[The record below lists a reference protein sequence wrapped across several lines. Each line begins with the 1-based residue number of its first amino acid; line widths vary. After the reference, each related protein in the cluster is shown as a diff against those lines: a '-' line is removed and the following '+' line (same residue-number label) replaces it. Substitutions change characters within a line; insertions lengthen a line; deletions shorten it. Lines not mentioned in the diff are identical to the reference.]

1 MKSDNNQE
9 WFGPLFRL
17 AGYCLLALTFLD
29 LLNIFI
35 PFRFTDPGWEFQL
48 VNQLVE
54 RVPVPL
60 IGLVLVLI
68 GEQNFRIFKFLSWA
82 SLVVGILFFLLIPLA
97 ISSAWRIQQQNDLQF
112 SQRATQNQ
120 QRTAQIQQVKTQLN
134 QANTPEQISQV
145 LRNLNPQNA
154 PVQIKNPEA
163 VKKQVLAQIA
173 QAEQVTKSEADAQ
186 ANNRFALIKNAVR
199 LVLGSLI
206 SATIFLTIWGRTRSI
221 LRASKSRT

>member
-17 AGYCLLALTFLD
+17 AGYCLLALSFLD
-29 LLNIFI
+29 LLNVFI

-82 SLVVGILFFLLIPLA
+82 SLVVGVLFFLLIPLA

-112 SQRATQNQ
+112 SQRASQTQ

-134 QANTPEQISQV
+134 QATTPEQITQV
-145 LRNLNPQNA
+145 LRSLNPQA
-154 PVQIKNPEA
+154 PAQIRNPEA

-173 QAEQVTKSEADAQ
+173 QNEQVIKSEADTQ
-186 ANNRFALIKNAVR
+186 ANNSFALIKNAVR

-206 SATIFLTIWGRTRSI
+206 SATIFLTIWGRTRNI
-221 LRASKSRT
+221 IRASKSRA